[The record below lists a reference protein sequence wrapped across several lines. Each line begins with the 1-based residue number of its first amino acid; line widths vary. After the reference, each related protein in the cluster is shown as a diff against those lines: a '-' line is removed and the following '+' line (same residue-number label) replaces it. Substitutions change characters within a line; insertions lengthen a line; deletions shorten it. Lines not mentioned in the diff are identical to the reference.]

1 MNKNEALELIERM
14 PYIPTIM
21 IANDKCRL
29 AAFQEMIQGADPV
42 GWVKVIKT
50 DYIRRNDKKAK
61 KHPTEIE
68 EELANQAKTILYSY
82 LAEALNIEQCELEN
96 FIVQHISE
104 SW

>member
-1 MNKNEALELIERM
+1 MNKTEALELIERM

-21 IANDKCRL
+21 ITNDKYRL
-29 AAFQEMIQGADPV
+29 AVFQEMMQGTDPI
-42 GWVKVIKT
+42 GWIKVIKT

-68 EELANQAKTILYSY
+68 GELASQAKAILYSQ
-82 LAEALNIEQCELEN
+82 LAEALNIEQCELER